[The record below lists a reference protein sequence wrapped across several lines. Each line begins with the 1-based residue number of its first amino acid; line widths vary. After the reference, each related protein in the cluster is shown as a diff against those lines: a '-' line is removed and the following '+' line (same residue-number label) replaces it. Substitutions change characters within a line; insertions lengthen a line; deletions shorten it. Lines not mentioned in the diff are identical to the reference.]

1 MSVIETA
8 LAKLKKGE
16 SPNKAD
22 IRNQRRANVS
32 DIAAAD
38 NQTTR
43 RFLPATFD
51 SVLMERN
58 CVLPQVADQAALRA
72 YKILRTRLLQRL
84 SANKWQSVAVT
95 GTESGQ
101 GKTLTAINLA
111 ITLAQDPNTRVCLV
125 DLDLQRPQ
133 LAGHMGMGFELG
145 LGDYLLGACQ
155 AEQIMYQSNYPH
167 LVIIPNS
174 KRFEHSSEVLA
185 GARMLDLMRII
196 EAEMPRH
203 VVIFDMP
210 PLLLAD
216 DVLTFAPQVDGVLL
230 VVAEGLT
237 RRATVE
243 KAKEL
248 LTDMNLL
255 GVVLNQ
261 SSERD
266 TSVYY

>member
-1 MSVIETA
+1 
-8 LAKLKKGE
+8 
-16 SPNKAD
+16 
-22 IRNQRRANVS
+22 
-32 DIAAAD
+32 
-38 NQTTR
+38 
-43 RFLPATFD
+43 
-51 SVLMERN
+51 
-58 CVLPQVADQAALRA
+58 
-72 YKILRTRLLQRL
+72 
-84 SANKWQSVAVT
+84 
-95 GTESGQ
+95 
-101 GKTLTAINLA
+101 
-111 ITLAQDPNTRVCLV
+111 
-125 DLDLQRPQ
+125 
-133 LAGHMGMGFELG
+133 
-145 LGDYLLGACQ
+145 
-155 AEQIMYQSNYPH
+155 
-167 LVIIPNS
+167 
-174 KRFEHSSEVLA
+174 
-185 GARMLDLMRII
+185 MLDLMRII